1 MCSMPWCEDAARS
14 PRITQDYLRSVLD
27 PSRHRFSARVVAGLV
42 LLLLA
47 AAGVVVVAVL
57 KPEPEL
63 GGAVVLRSPDGAPLL
78 GLAHVSP
85 AAVDVLCVIDISQMV
100 ARINLEGLLIPVTD
114 QLCDFSTR
122 RKQGIRI
129 TRQDRERCASFI
141 LLNILNSALF
151 VGALADSFTQC
162 SASLN
167 VPANCAANIASI
179 VGTTTL
185 IAQSSVQMDYACVD
199 HEWNIS
205 KKVEEKKIEW
215 KKIKLDLQRDVQKF
229 LEDQGLNADN
239 KLPPD
244 PAVPK
249 NRVYRSIS
257 GCFGSITLS
266 VTFIMRL
273 AIILADAIIHCP
285 NSGGAQ
291 PKICALDLLGVLGLM
306 GASTRFIATSVLT
319 CSQIIGKFNEDAD
332 CAQAA
337 SALPTG
343 VFSAAAVFGNVEAA
357 CSLAFAKWNP
367 DNWPAERTVPEAEE
381 EEDDGDL
388 IIPDV

>member
-1 MCSMPWCEDAARS
+1 M
-14 PRITQDYLRSVLD
+14 
-27 PSRHRFSARVVAGLV
+27 
-42 LLLLA
+42 
-47 AAGVVVVAVL
+47 
-57 KPEPEL
+57 
-63 GGAVVLRSPDGAPLL
+63 
-78 GLAHVSP
+78 
-85 AAVDVLCVIDISQMV
+85 
-100 ARINLEGLLIPVTD
+100 
-114 QLCDFSTR
+114 
-122 RKQGIRI
+122 
-129 TRQDRERCASFI
+129 
-141 LLNILNSALF
+141 
-151 VGALADSFTQC
+151 
-162 SASLN
+162 
-167 VPANCAANIASI
+167 
-179 VGTTTL
+179 
-185 IAQSSVQMDYACVD
+185 
-199 HEWNIS
+199 
-205 KKVEEKKIEW
+205 EKNQT
-215 KKIKLDLQRDVQKF
+215 DLQRDVQKF

-319 CSQIIGKFNEDAD
+319 FSQIIGKFNEDAD